1 MAMRR
6 VGALLLTA
14 ALMVVLGTGLL
25 LSGIARAEGDDT
37 VTASGETAEW
47 SAGAQAGYS
56 GGEMLSSGSSRE
68 SAGGTVD
75 NRLLV
80 LLTVAACV
88 SGAAAIT
95 MASPRVGEEG

>member
-25 LSGIARAEGDDT
+25 LSGMARAEGDDT

-56 GGEMLSSGSSRE
+56 RGEMLSSGSRE

>member
-25 LSGIARAEGDDT
+25 LSGMARAEGDDT

-56 GGEMLSSGSSRE
+56 GGEMLSAGSGRE
-68 SAGGTVD
+68 SGGVVD

-88 SGAAAIT
+88 TGAAAIT
-95 MASPRVGEEG
+95 LASPRVGEEG